1 MFKSIKLP
9 YVISISISG
18 LIAVLISFYIFGNK
32 KDDPRLESLK
42 EVTPPIEEKIEI
54 PDDQKLDSALLS
66 DVEINKNANVKTK
79 GSQQPIIFIGFLSII
94 ANFLI
99 ALLIYKNHRE
109 RMAILSDKKFVQP
122 EEVQKQMQFFK
133 ESVSECNNMLTQIH
147 QNNES
152 LLQSSLEQTARV
164 LKSLQQDSQ
173 VHGED
178 VKRLM
183 ETFNLMNNKL
193 DEKDKEIKR
202 YKEGYDVSQIKKS
215 VSGYIKVRDRINS
228 YIESGKT
235 GVGDLENLN
244 LILESAIENSGV
256 SEIVINIGDDYYDDQ
271 FNGKIDVPKIIST
284 NDPNDDNKILSI
296 DKIGYEILGNEITT
310 VISKAKVTIYKH
322 NQKEEL

>member
-1 MFKSIKLP
+1 MKLA
-9 YVISISISG
+9 YLISIIISG
-18 LIAVLISFYIFGNK
+18 LIAVLISFYIFENK
-32 KDDPRLESLK
+32 KDDSRFESLK
-42 EVTPPIEEKIEI
+42 EATPPIEDKIEI
-54 PDDQKLDSALLS
+54 SDDQKLDSGFLS
-66 DVEINKNANVKTK
+66 DVEINKDANVKTK

-94 ANFLI
+94 ANLLI
-99 ALLIYKNHRE
+99 SLFIYKNHRE

-133 ESVSECNNMLTQIH
+133 DSVSECNNMLTQIH

-164 LKSLQQDSQ
+164 LMSLQQDSQ

-178 VKRLM
+178 VKKLM
-183 ETFNLMNNKL
+183 ETFNLMNDKL

-215 VSGYIKVRDRINS
+215 VSGYIKVRDRISN
-228 YIESGKT
+228 YIESEKT
-235 GVGDLENLN
+235 EVEDLEKLN
-244 LILESAIENSGV
+244 LILESVIENSGV
-256 SEIVINIGDDYYDDQ
+256 TEIVINVGDDYYDDQ
-271 FNGKIDVPKIIST
+271 FNGKIDVPKILST
-284 NDPNDDNKILSI
+284 NDSNDNNKIVSI
-296 DKIGYEILGNEITT
+296 DKVGYEILGNEIAT